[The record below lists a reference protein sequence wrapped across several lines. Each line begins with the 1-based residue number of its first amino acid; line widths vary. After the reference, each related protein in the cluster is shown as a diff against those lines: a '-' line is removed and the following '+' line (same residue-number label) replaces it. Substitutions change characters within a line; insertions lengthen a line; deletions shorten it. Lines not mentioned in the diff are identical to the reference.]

1 MAKKKLSNLHKF
13 FVVAGVLIVAQI
25 VFVFIYAGDSSYE
38 TPKDAIQAQAKNLDP
53 KKQITIALLDYKKR
67 RGELP
72 KSLQSLVPQYFDSI
86 PLDPETKKPYTYSVE
101 GKKFFIG
108 EKKSS
113 TVVGPDGSQPIQNA
127 LEVINA
133 DAINS
138 RPPYDPAGKRDP
150 FRPFDPEPAKGV
162 DLDKAPLELYSLD
175 DLRVTAVVEVD
186 GEPAANIQVPTGGGY
201 LIKKGTKLG
210 QNQGEVIEILADR
223 VIVLET
229 SSDFSG
235 DEKTRQ
241 RELVINRPAT
251 GSKQEIPVREKR

>member
-13 FVVAGVLIVAQI
+13 FIVAGVLIAAQVI
-25 VFVFIYAGDSSYE
+25 FIFLYAGDQSVGS
-38 TPKDAIQAQAKNLDP
+38 PKDAIQSQVKNVDP
-53 KKQITIALLDYKKR
+53 KKQISLAVLDYKKR

-86 PLDPETKKPYTYSVE
+86 PIDPETKKPFTYSVD

-113 TVVGPDGSQPIQNA
+113 SGPGIDGSQPIQNA

-133 DAINS
+133 DAINA
-138 RPPYDPAGKRDP
+138 RPPYNPEGKRDP
-150 FRPFDPEPAKGV
+150 FRPYDPEPAKGV
-162 DLDKAPLELYSLD
+162 ALDKAPLELYSLD
-175 DLRVTAVVEVD
+175 DLRVTAVVEVG
-186 GEPAANIQVPTGGGY
+186 GEPAANIQIPTGGGY
-201 LIKKGTKLG
+201 LIKKGAKIG
-210 QNQGEVIEILADR
+210 QNGGEVIEILSDR

-235 DEKTRQ
+235 EEKTRQ
-241 RELVINRPAT
+241 RELVINRPGA
-251 GSKQEIPVREKR
+251 SNNRQQNNR